1 MKKSLNIMIV
11 TGEASGDLHGSNLV
25 KALKERH
32 SDIHFCGMGGPLL
45 EAEGV
50 EILFEAEKISV
61 MGVVE
66 VLAHAPDII
75 RAQRIL
81 RRRLRQSRPD
91 LLIIIDLPDFNL
103 LLAKVAKKVGI
114 PVYYYICPQIWAWR
128 TGRVKTLRQRVDGL
142 GVILPF
148 EEKFYREHGLTARYV
163 GHPLLDSITKTTDRE
178 QFLRE
183 RHIDPATVC
192 VGLIPGSRKREVAS
206 LLPIFLA
213 AGRELQ
219 ARLDTPPVFL
229 IPRASTISEEFLQE
243 CGLSDFSD
251 LRIELV
257 ADSHTEAM
265 AACDCTVAASGT
277 VTLELAILQRPMAVC
292 YKLSPLTYQL
302 GIRLIK
308 VRYFSLVNLIADR
321 EVVPELLQ
329 KEVRPQRIA
338 DELQG
343 QLFDTEKRQTM
354 LQGLA
359 EVKAALGEPGASG
372 RVADDVLALLER

>member
-1 MKKSLNIMIV
+1 MIV

-32 SDIHFCGMGGPLL
+32 SDIHFCGMGGPLF

-91 LLIIIDLPDFNL
+91 ILIIIDLPDFNL
-103 LLAKVAKKVGI
+103 LLAKVAKKIGV

-128 TGRVKTLRQRVDGL
+128 TGRVKTLRKRVDGL

-163 GHPLLDSITKTTDRE
+163 GHPLLDNITQTKTRE

-183 RHIDPATVC
+183 RNIDPATVC

-229 IPRASTISEEFLQE
+229 IPRASTISDEFLQE
-243 CGLSDFSD
+243 CGLADFSD
-251 LRIELV
+251 LHIELV
-257 ADSHTEAM
+257 TNSHTEAM

-302 GIRLIK
+302 GIRLVK
-308 VRYFSLVNLIADR
+308 VNHFCLVNLIADR

-329 KEVRPQRIA
+329 NEVRPQRIA
-338 DELQG
+338 DELEG

-372 RVADDVLALLER
+372 RVADDVLALLERVEKDL